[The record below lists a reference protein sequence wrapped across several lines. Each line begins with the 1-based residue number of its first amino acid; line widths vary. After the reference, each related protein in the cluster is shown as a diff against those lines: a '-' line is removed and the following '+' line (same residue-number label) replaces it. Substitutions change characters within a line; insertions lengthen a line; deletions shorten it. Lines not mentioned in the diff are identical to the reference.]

1 MPGLQKAPNK
11 WSMDESVLTSY
22 PETYIALS
30 VCRLN
35 SEEFG
40 YKTKKKNYC
49 LEYYQIYFSKSQIF
63 VS

>member
-22 PETYIALS
+22 PETYIARS

-40 YKTKKKNYC
+40 YKTKKKLLFGILSNM
-49 LEYYQIYFSKSQIF
+49 LF
-63 VS
+63 